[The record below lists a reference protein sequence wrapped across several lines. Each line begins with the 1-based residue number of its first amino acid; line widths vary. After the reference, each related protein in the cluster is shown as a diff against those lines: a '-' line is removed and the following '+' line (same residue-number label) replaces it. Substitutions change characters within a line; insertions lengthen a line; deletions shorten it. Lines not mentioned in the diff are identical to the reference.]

1 VTIVIKHLPVAHSI
15 EVPHLQEDRVHTAEQ
30 NHYLHSTLTYLDWK
44 PPAILPRL
52 HWMGDHLALID
63 IATLSDIKSSSK
75 KLHFYGES
83 RRNASTHLAKL

>member
-1 VTIVIKHLPVAHSI
+1 
-15 EVPHLQEDRVHTAEQ
+15 
-30 NHYLHSTLTYLDWK
+30 
-44 PPAILPRL
+44 
-52 HWMGDHLALID
+52 MGDYFALID